1 MKATLIRRF
10 KDVRPDGSLIEL
22 VIWRL
27 AQPVPPCRH
36 AYKYRVV
43 YIVKGRRVIGFD
55 NERGKGDHCHV
66 DGAERPYVFYDID
79 RLVDDFILE
88 VQRWRN
94 AP

>member
-22 VIWRL
+22 VILRL

-36 AYKYRVV
+36 VFKYRLV

-55 NERGKGDHCHV
+55 NERGKGDHCHL
-66 DGAERPYVFYDID
+66 DGAERPYVFSDVD